1 MNGIVAKS
9 MMWNLWHGC
18 HKLRTG
24 CKHCYVYRGDARREV
39 DSSVVVRTK
48 NFDLPL
54 RKKRNGE
61 FKIPPGTFVY
71 TCFTSDF
78 FVEDADKW
86 RAEAWEMIRCRSD
99 LHFMMITKRIDRF
112 SDCLPDDWGDGY
124 DNVTICCTV
133 ENQACADYR
142 LPIYRRAPIK
152 HKIIICEPLLE
163 RIDLSTYAV
172 GEWIEQIVAGGES
185 GYEARPCDF
194 EWVMD
199 LRRICVENK
208 VDFWF
213 KQTGSKF
220 VKDGKTYNVK
230 RQFQHSQARKAGI
243 NISL

>member
-1 MNGIVAKS
+1 M
-9 MMWNLWHGC
+9 
-18 HKLRTG
+18 
-24 CKHCYVYRGDARREV
+24 

-133 ENQACADYR
+133 ENQTCADYR

-230 RQFQHSQARKAGI
+230 RQFQHSQARKAEI